1 MVFNVLS
8 MVTPFFN
15 AIELDLWIVFPSA
28 IGSLNGMPIS
38 IAEHNFS
45 SISLIIISL
54 VNSTFGKN
62 LIGSFYN
69 PKVVIIETET
79 NVKENCASWLF
90 KPINLL
96 NKSILY
102 CFILCDF

>member
-45 SISLIIISL
+45 SRSLIIISL
-54 VNSTFGKN
+54 VNSTFG
-62 LIGSFYN
+62 N
-69 PKVVIIETET
+69 PDVRKGTIPIPF
-79 NVKENCASWLF
+79 LF
-90 KPINLL
+90 LSSRIDDEIDFISLL
-96 NKSILY
+96 EA
-102 CFILCDF
+102 LCQ